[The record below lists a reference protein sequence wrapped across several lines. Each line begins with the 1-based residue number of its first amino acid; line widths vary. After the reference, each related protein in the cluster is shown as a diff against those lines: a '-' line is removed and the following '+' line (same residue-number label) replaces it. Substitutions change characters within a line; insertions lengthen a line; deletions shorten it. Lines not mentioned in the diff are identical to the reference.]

1 MQKLDS
7 SGFDNLS
14 NQKVAELTQ
23 ANAALG
29 VQSRLF
35 RLVAEIS
42 TQLARSDDFLTTLR
56 GVLQKLGEAAHADR
70 VSLWEERERSPGGP
84 SDHVIV
90 TEWCAPGILSHAECG
105 LDVIASDA
113 ADQITGRLRL
123 GESHFVKYEQINL
136 EFRKL
141 FDRLGILSIASAP
154 IIVNGLYTGCVAFY
168 LCKKGQILDDRHL
181 DALTAAADAIAASI
195 QQRRDAKR
203 LSDER
208 ALALKGLSE
217 ERIRIARE
225 LHDSLLQ
232 GFTGITMQLRALS
245 RKLRVAAP
253 ESVSDPE
260 SIVVE
265 GTAAIREARR
275 AVGDMRA
282 NEPEPSTLLDSLRNL
297 VASQQRNY
305 PDVHIDF
312 RVSPNP
318 LFMSELINENIF
330 CIVRECLHNAMLH
343 SRAKTIHLEVSFG
356 SGLVIVEVSDDG
368 IGFDTIKKATSG
380 HWGLIGMRER
390 AKSLGGECNIESSV
404 GNGTRV
410 CARIPL

>member
-7 SGFDNLS
+7 GSNNLLD
-14 NQKVAELTQ
+14 QKVAELTQ
-23 ANAALG
+23 TNAALD

-42 TQLARSDDFLTTLR
+42 TQLARSDDFLTTLK
-56 GVLQKLGEAAHADR
+56 GALQKLGEAAQADR
-70 VSLWEERERSPGGP
+70 VSLWEERERRPGGP
-84 SDHVIV
+84 CDHVIV

-113 ADQITGRLRL
+113 AGQITDRLRL
-123 GESHFVKYEQINL
+123 GESHFVRYEQINQD
-136 EFRKL
+136 FRKL

-154 IIVNGLYTGCVAFY
+154 ITVNGRYTGCVAFY
-168 LCKKGQILDDRHL
+168 MCEKGQIRDDRHL

-208 ALALKGLSE
+208 AFALKALSE
-217 ERIRIARE
+217 QRIQIARD

-253 ESVSDPE
+253 DSVSDLE

-282 NEPEPSTLLDSLRNL
+282 NEPEAGTLLDSLRNL
-297 VASQQRNY
+297 VASQQRNH
-305 PDVHIDF
+305 PDVRIDF
-312 RVSPNP
+312 RAGPNP
-318 LFMSELINENIF
+318 PLMSPVINENVF

-343 SRAKTIHLEVSFG
+343 ARATTIRLDVSFG
-356 SGLVIVEVSDDG
+356 SDLVIIDGSDDG
-368 IGFDTIKKATSG
+368 VGFDTAKKTTSG
-380 HWGLIGMRER
+380 HWGVIGMRER
-390 AKSLGGECNIESSV
+390 AKSLGGECDIESSI
-404 GNGTRV
+404 GKGTRV
-410 CARIPL
+410 RARIPL